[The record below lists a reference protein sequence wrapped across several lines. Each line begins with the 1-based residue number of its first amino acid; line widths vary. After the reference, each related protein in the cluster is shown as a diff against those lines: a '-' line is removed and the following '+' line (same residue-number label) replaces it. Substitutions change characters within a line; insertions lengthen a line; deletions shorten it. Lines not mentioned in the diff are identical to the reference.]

1 MCTYT
6 MCGVVCVQMNPL
18 IQLHIDSCTHVYM
31 YKCTHVS
38 PVPKVD
44 MSMLKLFGVDKTIY
58 IN

>member
-1 MCTYT
+1 MCIYT

-18 IQLHIDSCTHVYM
+18 IQLHLDTCTNVYM

-38 PVPKVD
+38 LVPKVD
-44 MSMLKLFGVDKTIY
+44 MFMLKLFSVDKTID